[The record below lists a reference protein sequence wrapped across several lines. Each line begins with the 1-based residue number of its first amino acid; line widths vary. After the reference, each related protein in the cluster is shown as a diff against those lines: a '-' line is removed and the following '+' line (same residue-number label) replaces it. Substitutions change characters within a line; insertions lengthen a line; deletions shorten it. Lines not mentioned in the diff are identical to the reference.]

1 MKKSWL
7 RVLTLITTLLFI
19 LTGAIGCEKSQKTTP
34 AKKPA
39 TVRKTVTQPQK
50 KPVTSTITATEADR
64 IAKCLAQEAVK
75 VKGVNKAYVV
85 IDTTGAKPNAYV
97 GVNLTPDVK
106 GAQTDK
112 VKKEVEKKLKS
123 AEPRLST
130 VNVTSDPD
138 LVKRIRDLASAIAKG
153 RPISGFA
160 DEIKEL
166 ARRIKPTSR

>member
-7 RVLTLITTLLFI
+7 RILIFITSLLFVVV
-19 LTGAIGCEKSQKTTP
+19 GAAGCEKSSQTSP

-39 TVRKTVTQPQK
+39 TVRKTATQPQK
-50 KPVTSTITATEADR
+50 KPATSAMTAAEADR
-64 IAKCLAQEAVK
+64 VAACLAKEAVK
-75 VKGVNKAYVV
+75 VKGVDKAYVV
-85 IDTTGAKPNAYV
+85 IDTTGARPNAYV

-106 GAQTDK
+106 GTETNR
-112 VKKEVEKKLKS
+112 VKNEVERKLKA

-138 LVKRIRDLASAIAKG
+138 LVKRIRDLASSIAKG
-153 RPISGFA
+153 KPITGLA

-166 ARRIKPTSR
+166 GRRIKPTTR